1 MIINMD
7 RTPIQHKRP
16 IREDALG
23 HTPSGRKTM
32 RKTLTI
38 AIISTTAL
46 ATPAL
51 AKEVEVKPLIDARL
65 RYEHDNQKDIPVKSD
80 AVTLRI
86 RAGVTAKKGA
96 FAILVEGEGT
106 LAISGKYNSG
116 LNGKPGPVIG
126 DPENIELNRAQ
137 IQFTAIP
144 QTIITAGRQ
153 VINLDDQRFVSA
165 AAWRQNEQTFDAV
178 RAEWTGIKGVKAD
191 LTYAWGQRTIWGVD
205 GFGARQQAVSGN
217 NILANL
223 SYKGKI
229 FGLTAFTYIA
239 DLDEAPVQ
247 AFRLS
252 SQTYGAR
259 GNINLP
265 LGKAKLNL
273 LASYA
278 RQSDYNNNPNNSS
291 ADFILGEATLD
302 VSPFK
307 LVAGYEVLGAD
318 NGVPLSSFQTPFAA
332 LHKFNGTADKF
343 LITPANGLRD
353 MYLSIGA
360 SPKIKILPGFNA
372 QLARHQFKSD
382 RLSQKYG
389 TEWDAQMGWKL
400 NKKLSFLAKYADYK
414 RKGTA
419 DFAGDADTQKF
430 WAQIDYAF

>member
-1 MIINMD
+1 MNVD
-7 RTPIQHKRP
+7 RMPMQHKRP

-23 HTPSGRKTM
+23 HTPSGRKNM

-38 AIISTTAL
+38 AVVSTTAL

-51 AKEVEVKPLIDARL
+51 ANQVEVKPIIEARL
-65 RYEHDNQKDIPVKSD
+65 RYESVEQRGDPVIAD
-80 AVTLRI
+80 AVTVRI
-86 RAGVTAKKGA
+86 RAGVTAKKGP
-96 FAILVEGEGT
+96 FAVLIEGEGT
-106 LAISGKYNSG
+106 LAVVGDYNSG
-116 LNGKPGPVIG
+116 LNGKPGPVIP
-126 DPENIELNRAQ
+126 DPQNIDLNRAQ
-137 IQFTAIP
+137 IQFTGIP
-144 QTIITAGRQ
+144 KTVITAGRQ
-153 VINLDDQRFVSA
+153 RINLDDQRFVGSV
-165 AAWRQNEQTFDAV
+165 AWRQNEQTFDAV

-191 LTYAWGQRTIWGVD
+191 LTYAWSQRTIWGVD
-205 GFGARQQAVSGN
+205 GFGARQQAVGGN

-229 FGLTAFTYIA
+229 FGLTAFAYIA

-259 GNINLP
+259 GNIGLP

-273 LASYA
+273 LGSYA

-291 ADFILGEATLD
+291 ADFILGEAMLE
-302 VSPFK
+302 VAGFK
-307 LVAGYEVLGAD
+307 LTTGYEVLGAD
-318 NGVPLSSFQTPFAA
+318 NGVPLSSFQTPFAT

-353 MYLSIGA
+353 LYLGVGA
-360 SPKIKILPGFNA
+360 SPKVKALPGFNA
-372 QLARHQFKSD
+372 QLTWHQFKSD
-382 RLSQKYG
+382 RLAQNYG
-389 TEWDAQMGWKL
+389 TEWNAQMGWKL
-400 NKKLSFLAKYADYK
+400 GKKLSFLAKYADYK
-414 RKGTA
+414 RKGAA